1 MHGGEDVKERA
12 VWVGCQIQP
21 FRPQSQPGIVMASQK
36 EEAEGESYVQPAPR
50 GGNLSRQAGHESS
63 NTAARYFESKA
74 ADDEQKRAEVEDS
87 RQRYVPPIRRRALAH
102 DQGAG
107 ERGKRHRNRRDP
119 NPDRAA
125 GRWRRV
131 FLDHPQVPVR
141 GNQVPPAAIAR
152 ISRFWSR
159 WQTTNFGFWRF
170 VERGCYHF

>member
-21 FRPQSQPGIVMASQK
+21 FRPQLQPGHVLASHK
-36 EEAEGESYVQPAPR
+36 EQAEGQSYVQPAPR
-50 GGNLSRQAGHESS
+50 AGNLSRQAAHESS

-74 ADDEQKRAEVEDS
+74 ADEEQKRAEVEDS
-87 RQRYVPPIRRRALAH
+87 RQRYVPPIRRQALAH

-131 FLDHPQVPVR
+131 FLNPPQVPLNV
-141 GNQVPPAAIAR
+141 NHNPPATIPQ
-152 ISRFWSR
+152 ISPSWSP
-159 WQTTNFGFWRF
+159 
-170 VERGCYHF
+170 